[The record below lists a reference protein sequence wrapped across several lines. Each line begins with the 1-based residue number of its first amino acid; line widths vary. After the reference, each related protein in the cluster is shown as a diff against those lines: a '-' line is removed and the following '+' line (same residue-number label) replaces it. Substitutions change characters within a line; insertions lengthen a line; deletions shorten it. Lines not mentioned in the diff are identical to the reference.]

1 MGKQKKEGN
10 SFDKAIKENA
20 EELFLPLV
28 AKKLGVKIVSSK
40 LLPEKMQTTLEREV
54 DFLRLIKTSEDE
66 EMIIHLEFQTQ
77 NNHEMIYRMAEY
89 HGIELRKHK
98 IKIKHFVVYLGV
110 SKARMKSKL
119 KEEEIFTGFELMNLH
134 ELRANDFL
142 SSKIPAE
149 ILLTILTD
157 FDKKQSERIIRL
169 IIEKLIQYCKN
180 ENELRKF
187 IKKLTVLSRLRNL
200 DEQTKKIVRIMP
212 ITYDITK
219 DSFYQEGLEKGLEKG
234 LEQGLEKTKILIRN
248 MLNKGFDIKTIA
260 ELGEVTQKYVKQI
273 QIEMQ
278 EKK

>member
-28 AKKLGVKIVSSK
+28 AKKLGVKIISSK

-54 DFLRLIKTSEDE
+54 DFLRLIKTSKGD

-77 NNHEMIYRMAEY
+77 NNQEMIYRMSEY

-98 IKIKHFVVYLGV
+98 IKIKHFVVYLGM
-110 SKARMKSKL
+110 SKVRMKSKL
-119 KEEEIFTGFELMNLH
+119 KPEEVFTGFELIHLH

-142 SSKIPAE
+142 SSQIPAE
-149 ILLTILTD
+149 ILLTILAD
-157 FDKKQSERIIRL
+157 FEEKQSERIIRL
-169 IIEKLIQYCKN
+169 IIEKLILYCKN

-200 DEQTKKIVRIMP
+200 DKQTKKIVQIMP

-219 DSFYQEGLEKGLEKG
+219 DSFYQEGLEKGLE
-234 LEQGLEKTKILIRN
+234 QGLEKTKTLIRN
-248 MLNKGFDIKTIA
+248 MLKKGFDIKTIA
-260 ELGEVTQKYVKQI
+260 ELAEVTQKYVKDI
-273 QIEMQ
+273 RKEMG
-278 EKK
+278 K